1 MNLLSRYGMFALLS
15 VCIAGSPSISQAQ
28 EKDDKAA
35 DKDKKPAEG
44 APPKEESSVTEHT
57 IKLGGQT
64 IPYKATAQTI
74 LLKDDKGEPTALVY
88 STAYTRSDVKDPGTR
103 PLAFLYNGG
112 PRSSSVWLHMGSF
125 GPRRGVSTNG
135 AITPPPPYKVA
146 EKRYFLLGQTELD

>member
-1 MNLLSRYGMFALLS
+1 M
-15 VCIAGSPSISQAQ
+15 AGSASISQAKG
-28 EKDDKAA
+28 KDDKGAE
-35 DKDKKPAEG
+35 KDKKPAEA

-103 PLAFLYNGG
+103 PLAFVYNGG
-112 PRSSSVWLHMGSF
+112 RRVSSTGAPPGGVWP
-125 GPRRGVSTNG
+125 PRRGDDHD
-135 AITPPPPYKVA
+135 
-146 EKRYFLLGQTELD
+146 LHL

>member
-1 MNLLSRYGMFALLS
+1 MNLLSRYGMFVLLS

-103 PLAFLYNGG
+103 PLAFVYNGG
-112 PRSSSVWLHMGSF
+112 AGLSSGWLHLGF
-125 GPRRGVSTNG
+125 FCPRRVVTAQAAGTSPAPREVDEY
-135 AITPPPPYKVA
+135 IY
-146 EKRYFLLGQTELD
+146 LLHLL

>member
-15 VCIAGSPSISQAQ
+15 VCMAGSPSISQAQ

-103 PLAFLYNGG
+103 PLAFGG
-112 PRSSSVWLHMGSF
+112 NRQCGSYSASSIQS
-125 GPRRGVSTNG
+125 RG
-135 AITPPPPYKVA
+135 
-146 EKRYFLLGQTELD
+146 